1 MEMIEKNKAL
11 QELKTF
17 RVDLNQPMKGNN
29 FREGVLIKGDY
40 GWAEFTPFPHH
51 SIEHSARWLQS
62 ALEMAW
68 TKLPEPKLKHV
79 KTNAIAVSSDVKTAA
94 EILSKSGSKTLK
106 IKLSGKNIDQE
117 LTNLNNIRDIVQN
130 VKFRIDFNGELTLE
144 NANLFIKQL
153 KDLPIEYMEQP
164 CKTLKENKELKQKVD
179 VPIAIDENFRLEE
192 DPLDERFI
200 NEILESCD
208 YLIVKVIPLGG
219 ISRFLKLQEILI
231 PRFNRIVISG
241 SMDTSLGLYLS
252 TLAQSLIEP
261 KTELVAGVGT
271 GMLLKNDVTS
281 NSILP
286 ENGLVEVKRL
296 NIDEDKIVESSN
308 RNELIKK
315 LYDCFD
321 FGRNHGWF

>member
-117 LTNLNNIRDIVQN
+117 LTNLNNIRDI
-130 VKFRIDFNGELTLE
+130 
-144 NANLFIKQL
+144 
-153 KDLPIEYMEQP
+153 
-164 CKTLKENKELKQKVD
+164 
-179 VPIAIDENFRLEE
+179 
-192 DPLDERFI
+192 
-200 NEILESCD
+200 EI
-208 YLIVKVIPLGG
+208 
-219 ISRFLKLQEILI
+219 
-231 PRFNRIVISG
+231 
-241 SMDTSLGLYLS
+241 
-252 TLAQSLIEP
+252 
-261 KTELVAGVGT
+261 
-271 GMLLKNDVTS
+271 
-281 NSILP
+281 
-286 ENGLVEVKRL
+286 
-296 NIDEDKIVESSN
+296 
-308 RNELIKK
+308 
-315 LYDCFD
+315 
-321 FGRNHGWF
+321 GRAHV

>member
-17 RVDLNQPMKGNN
+17 RVTLNQPMKGNN

-153 KDLPIEYMEQP
+153 KDLPIEYIEQP

-192 DPLDERFI
+192 DALDERFI